1 MNSKAIALMHGR
13 GKLFSR
19 SVPLLLLLSG
29 SAVLAAGR
37 LEPASGLV
45 KDTGA
50 DYGVS
55 AAAEE
60 NAASSPQEPA
70 PRPARRARTSL
81 SMPYFS
87 FAQALRPRS

>member
-1 MNSKAIALMHGR
+1 MNSK
-13 GKLFSR
+13 LFKR

-37 LEPASGLV
+37 LEPAPGTV

-60 NAASSPQEPA
+60 NAATPTQEEA
-70 PRPARRARTSL
+70 PRTTRRARTSL

>member
-29 SAVLAAGR
+29 SAVLAAGGQ
-37 LEPASGLV
+37 EPASGLV

-60 NAASSPQEPA
+60 NVSTSVEDT
-70 PRPARRARTSL
+70 PRPARRSRTSL

>member
-1 MNSKAIALMHGR
+1 MNSKAFNHT
-13 GKLFSR
+13 LFRR

-29 SAVLAAGR
+29 TAVLAAGR
-37 LEPASGLV
+37 LESAPGTV
-45 KDTGA
+45 KDTGV

-60 NAASSPQEPA
+60 NADAPQEQA
-70 PRPARRARTSL
+70 ARPVRRARTSL

>member
-1 MNSKAIALMHGR
+1 MNNQAINYR
-13 GKLFSR
+13 QFRR

-29 SAVLAAGR
+29 TAVLATGR
-37 LEPASGLV
+37 LDSAPGMV

-60 NAASSPQEPA
+60 NASAPPQDETA
-70 PRPARRARTSL
+70 RSVRRARTSL

>member
-1 MNSKAIALMHGR
+1 MNSQATASMQDR
-13 GKLFSR
+13 GKLFRR

-29 SAVLAAGR
+29 YAVLAAGR
-37 LEPASGLV
+37 LEPAPGSV

-60 NAASSPQEPA
+60 NASMTTQDEARRQV
-70 PRPARRARTSL
+70 RRARTSL